1 MTRVIRMKPWSLL
14 RVAQLAGVT
23 AKVAYAARDRGVLH
37 PSVLGASDALPL
49 RTFDALRRISWP
61 GTSYARNL
69 PQHMRLWESRA
80 IEQSRLDIE
89 AVDRRAGLYVHQ
101 AGAVLVV
108 KPGRHAAVVLELLAE
123 EAPFLHLPLGAWAH
137 EARAAVERAGQG

>member
-1 MTRVIRMKPWSLL
+1 M
-14 RVAQLAGVT
+14 AQLAGVT
-23 AKVAYAARDRGVLH
+23 AKIAYAARDGGVLH
-37 PSVLGASDALPL
+37 PGVLGASDALPL

-61 GTSYARNL
+61 GTSHARNL
-69 PQHMRLWESRA
+69 PRHMRLWESRA

-108 KPGRHAAVVLELLAE
+108 GASRHAPVVLELLAKD
-123 EAPFLHLPLGAWAH
+123 APFLYLPLGAWAH
-137 EARAAVERAGQG
+137 EARQRVEHVGQG

>member
-1 MTRVIRMKPWSLL
+1 MAQVIRTKPWSLL

-23 AKVAYAARDRGVLH
+23 ARIAYAARDRGVLH

-89 AVDRRAGLYVHQ
+89 VVDRQAGLYVHQ

-108 KPGRHAAVVLELLAE
+108 KPSGHAPVVLELLAE

-137 EARAAVERAGQG
+137 EARQRAGRVRQG